1 AGASS
6 GRAARW
12 CNTVTVSA
20 DHIGRPARRRDRGA
34 MVRSMAPRT
43 ATTSAKAPTRTTE
56 QELWAQGHE
65 VVVGIDEVGRG
76 AWAGPLMVGAA
87 ILPRTRRVLGV

>member
-1 AGASS
+1 
-6 GRAARW
+6 
-12 CNTVTVSA
+12 VVV
-20 DHIGRPARRRDRGA
+20 RG
-34 MVRSMAPRT
+34 
-43 ATTSAKAPTRTTE
+43 KAPTRKVE

-87 ILPRTRRVLGV
+87 ILPRDKRVLGVRD